1 MRGSRQESAFIKSEE
16 EERQPIYYGYI
27 RASTEEQRGTLI
39 TQKEELEAAGSVRV
53 FVDDDQS
60 GMSNMTDEGTAWQE
74 LSTIVQPGDRVVVI
88 SLSRLGRENHEL
100 IYAVG
105 QLNKRG
111 VSVQTLDDGLIY
123 DNINDETQIL
133 NLNIKSFSGT
143 SEVLKTRA
151 RTKTAL
157 NLRSAAGMKLGQ
169 KPKLSRSHVAY
180 ILTLHAE
187 GYGIKHIAGAVK
199 VYSKKY
205 GREMPISPTTVQKV
219 LNGKYETTVEDWQAT
234 NDKAREQMYKTADA
248 MRRVNQ
254 LKREEATDA

>member
-1 MRGSRQESAFIKSEE
+1 MSAKRPQSASENIQI
-16 EERQPIYYGYI
+16 EEREPTSYGYI
-27 RASTEEQRGTLI
+27 RASTEEQRGTLL
-39 TQKEELEAAGSVRV
+39 TQKEELEAAGCVRV

-74 LSTIVQPGDRVVVI
+74 VSTMVQPGDRVVVI

-157 NLRSAAGMKLGQ
+157 RLRSAAGMKLGQ

-180 ILTLHAE
+180 IHTLHDE

-199 VYSKKY
+199 VYSKKH
-205 GREMPISPTTVQKV
+205 GKEMPISPTTVQKV
-219 LNGKYETTVEDWQAT
+219 LKGTYGMTVEEWQAT
-234 NDKAREQMYKTADA
+234 NDSAREQMYKTADA
-248 MRRVNQ
+248 MRRIKQ
-254 LKREEATDA
+254 LKREEPSNA

>member
-1 MRGSRQESAFIKSEE
+1 MSV
-16 EERQPIYYGYI
+16 EEREPAFWGYI
-27 RASTEEQRGTLI
+27 RASTEEQRGTLL
-39 TQKEELEAAGSVRV
+39 TQKEELEEAGCVRV

-74 LSTIVQPGDRVVVI
+74 LSIIAQPGDRVVVI

-111 VSVQTLDDGLIY
+111 ISVWTLDDNLIY
-123 DNINDETQIL
+123 DDINNETQIL

-157 NLRSAAGMKLGQ
+157 GLRSAAGMKLGQ

-180 ILTLHAE
+180 IHTLHEE
-187 GYGIKHIAGAVK
+187 GHGIKHIAGAVK

-205 GREMPISPTTVQKV
+205 GKEMPISPTTVQKV
-219 LNGKYETTVEDWQAT
+219 LKGTYGMTVEEWQAT

-254 LKREEATDA
+254 MKREEKADA

>member
-1 MRGSRQESAFIKSEE
+1 MTITQREPTFW
-16 EERQPIYYGYI
+16 GYI

-39 TQKEELEAAGSVRV
+39 TQREELEEAGCARV

-60 GMSNMTDEGTAWQE
+60 GMSNMTDEGTAWRE
-74 LSTIVQPGDRVVVI
+74 LIDIAQPGDRVVVI

-111 VSVQTLDDGLIY
+111 VSVWTLDDNLVY
-123 DNINDETQIL
+123 DDINNETQIL

-143 SEVLKTRA
+143 SEVLKTRT
-151 RTKTAL
+151 RTKAAL
-157 NLRSAAGMKLGQ
+157 GLRSAAGMKLGQ

-180 ILTLHAE
+180 IHQLREE
-187 GYGIKHIAGAVK
+187 GFGIKHIAGAVR

-205 GREMPISPTTVQKV
+205 GREMPVSPTTVQKV
-219 LNGKYETTVEDWQAT
+219 LSGNYGMTVEEWQAT
-234 NDKAREQMYKTADA
+234 NDRAREDMYKTADA

-254 LKREEATDA
+254 LKREERADV